1 MTQTDKSKQKQ
12 VIIIA
17 AVVLIAPVIIGL
29 LVNLGS
35 HDIEDVRIKMEEYLY
50 ERYGEEFVVDRIG
63 TRNRRNKELYQ
74 ARIYPKSIV
83 GTNKEGDDF
92 YYASAT
98 LEKFNFGKLGNPG
111 DSYSYVMMNKTA
123 EEYILPVAKKIFGN
137 RVLMKVDS
145 EIEIWGREEVI
156 VKEYRKK
163 DPNSDGVD
171 AFIGYK
177 ERNFKKAR
185 QRVINAPDKNKLI
198 LKLFIYIFDRIET
211 EEEKEARRREIFEFV
226 QYLKEEGL
234 YKYLELGVIFID
246 ERVLA
251 PGYGEY
257 SLAVRFSDKEK
268 VEIGGK
274 KVYLPP
280 LELRKE
286 MSAKLQEEIDKM
298 SEEELLERM
307 GRIKKSRLVDLT
319 KYNSQY
325 GTFIYSWGMLEEN
338 YPSSLSRRDKNR
350 DYSKLEHVR
359 LGKGENY
366 IYLSQEGKNN
376 EK

>member
-12 VIIIA
+12 IIIIA
-17 AVVLIAPVIIGL
+17 AIVLIAPVIIGL

-63 TRNRRNKELYQ
+63 TRSGYYE
-74 ARIYPKSIV
+74 ARIYPKSII
-83 GTNKEGDDF
+83 GTSKEGDS
-92 YYASAT
+92 YYYSQAGIKI
-98 LEKFNFGKLGNPG
+98 ERKLGNVG
-111 DSYSYVMMNKTA
+111 DGYDIVLLNIEG
-123 EEYILPVAKKIFGN
+123 EEYLKPKAREIFGDKIKLKTKIRYKKKKEGN
-137 RVLMKVDS
+137 DYFSWQIRSGFKELLKKTMNNPGTHR
-145 EIEIWGREEVI
+145 IEL
-156 VKEYRKK
+156 
-163 DPNSDGVD
+163 
-171 AFIGYK
+171 
-177 ERNFKKAR
+177 
-185 QRVINAPDKNKLI
+185 Q
-198 LKLFIYIFDRIET
+198 LFIYIFDRIET
-211 EEEKEARRREIFEFV
+211 EEEKETRRKEIFEFV

-268 VEIGGK
+268 VEVGGK

-286 MSAKLQEEIDKM
+286 MTVKLQEEIDKM

-307 GRIKKSRLVDLT
+307 GRIKKSDLSYSGIR
-319 KYNSQY
+319 KYNGQY
-325 GTFIYSWGMLEEN
+325 QTWIYSIGMLEKN
-338 YPSSLSRRDKNR
+338 YSSSITEEDKNTYH
-350 DYSKLEHVR
+350 DSLKDIKIEKYNK
-359 LGKGENY
+359 Y
-366 IYLSQEGKNN
+366 IYLN
-376 EK
+376 

>member
-50 ERYGEEFVVDRIG
+50 DRYGEEFVVDRIG
-63 TRNRRNKELYQ
+63 TRSGYYE
-74 ARIYPKSIV
+74 ARIYPKSII
-83 GTNKEGDDF
+83 GTSKEDDS
-92 YYASAT
+92 YYYSQAGIKI
-98 LEKFNFGKLGNPG
+98 ERKLGNVG
-111 DSYSYVMMNKTA
+111 DGYDIVLLNIEG
-123 EEYILPVAKKIFGN
+123 EEYLKP
-137 RVLMKVDS
+137 
-145 EIEIWGREEVI
+145 
-156 VKEYRKK
+156 
-163 DPNSDGVD
+163 
-171 AFIGYK
+171 
-177 ERNFKKAR
+177 KAR
-185 QRVINAPDKNKLI
+185 EMFGDKIKLKTKI
-198 LKLFIYIFDRIET
+198 RYKKKKEGNDYFSWQIRSGFKELLKKSVNNSETHRIELQLFIYIFDRIET
-211 EEEKEARRREIFEFV
+211 EEEKEERRREIFEFV

-257 SLAVRFSDKEK
+257 SLEVRFSDKEK

-286 MSAKLQEEIDKM
+286 MTVKLQEEIDKM

-307 GRIKKSRLVDLT
+307 GRIKKSRLDDLRG
-319 KYNSQY
+319 YNTQC

-338 YPSSLSRRDKNR
+338 YSSSLSRRDKSRN
-350 DYSKLEHVR
+350 YSKLEHVE
-359 LGKGENY
+359 LDNGLKY
-366 IYLSQEGKNN
+366 MYLSRKE
-376 EK
+376 

>member
-17 AVVLIAPVIIGL
+17 VIVLIAPVIIGL
-29 LVNLGS
+29 LVNLGG
-35 HDIEDVRIKMEEYLY
+35 HDIEDVRTKMEEYLY
-50 ERYGEEFVVDRIG
+50 EKYGEEFVVDRIG
-63 TRNRRNKELYQ
+63 TRSGRNDKKFYQ

-83 GTNKEGDDF
+83 GTSKEGDDF
-92 YYASAT
+92 YYASASVSI
-98 LEKFNFGKLGNPG
+98 EGYGRLGGVG
-111 DSYSYVMMNKTA
+111 DSYSFVTRNIDMEKYLLSSV
-123 EEYILPVAKKIFGN
+123 KKIFGE
-137 RVLMKVDS
+137 RVLLKVDV
-145 EIEIWGREEVI
+145 EHKVTG
-156 VKEYRKK
+156 
-163 DPNSDGVD
+163 DGSWW
-171 AFIGYK
+171 AGYK
-177 ERNFKKAR
+177 STSLEEMRNKIKDS
-185 QRVINAPDKNKLI
+185 PEKNRI
-198 LKLFIYIFDRIET
+198 ELKLFIYIFDRIET
-211 EEEKEARRREIFEFV
+211 EEEKEERRREIFEFV

-286 MSAKLQEEIDKM
+286 MSVKLEEEIDKM

-307 GRIKKSRLVDLT
+307 GRIKKSRLDDLRG
-319 KYNSQY
+319 YNTQC

-338 YPSSLSRRDKNR
+338 YSSSLSRRDKSRN
-350 DYSKLEHVR
+350 YSKLEHVE
-359 LGKGENY
+359 LDNGLKY
-366 IYLSQEGKNN
+366 MYLSRKE
-376 EK
+376 